1 MISDNEPIITKYISV
16 PKDYHSLACGA
27 FLAGIVEAVLDGA
40 QLVNYHSYHHFFFF
54 YIQFYIL

>member
-40 QLVNYHSYHHFFFF
+40 QLVIINYY
-54 YIQFYIL
+54 YIQSNI

>member
-40 QLVNYHSYHHFFFF
+40 QLVIISIFFL
-54 YIQFYIL
+54 IKIKI